1 MESGM
6 AEFRIESDSLGQI
19 SVPPDDQTLK
29 EAALE
34 ARLCRWSDLR
44 PGRRFGQ
51 DGETLCRR

>member
-19 SVPPDDQTLK
+19 SVPADDQTLK

-34 ARLCRWSDLR
+34 LGFVDEAK
-44 PGRRFGQ
+44 PYVAGQ
-51 DGETLCRR
+51 TE